1 MIDEDI
7 KNTLLE
13 NNIDVVSK
21 IGQGGFA
28 SCYKVFSQRYKQF
41 FACKVLTLDQKRESK
56 QQSFKNECDALTN
69 FIHPNI
75 IHVFKTIHTETHQF
89 IILEYC
95 PNGDLEAYIRK
106 HGPISDINQFYMFI
120 SRILSALLYMESHNF
135 AHNDIKP
142 SNILIDNYG
151 RPKLA
156 DFGLSKK
163 MLSEHDLSLQFAGSL
178 AFIAPEILS
187 HRPYNPMKADIWSF
201 GVLVYYMALGRLPFA
216 IGNFADFKKAIAA
229 GSYDIPL
236 SLHPKISLIIRKTL
250 VVDPSKRMSFQE
262 INNLVEAEMKPVQFF
277 IPKDKSLPPLY
288 NSQNAATMVCRKT
301 NKFALSKIKSRLK
314 ANNLTVI

>member
-1 MIDEDI
+1 MADEDI
-7 KNTLLE
+7 KGTLLKNGFE
-13 NNIDVVSK
+13 LVDK
-21 IGQGGFA
+21 IGEGGFA
-28 SCYKVFSQRYKQF
+28 SCYKVFSLTYKQF
-41 FACKVLTLDQKRESK
+41 FACKVITLDNKKESK
-56 QQSFKNECDALTN
+56 EQSFKNECDALIN

-75 IHVFKTIHTETHQF
+75 IHVFKTINTENHQF

-106 HGPISDINQFYMFI
+106 NGPIQDLNKFYIFL

-187 HRPYNPMKADIWSF
+187 HRPYNPMRADIWSF

-216 IGNFADFKKAIAA
+216 VGNYQDFKKSIAA
-229 GSYDIPL
+229 GSYNIPK
-236 SLHPKISLIIRKTL
+236 SLNPKIALIIRKTL
-250 VVDPSKRMSFQE
+250 VVDPTKRMSFQE
-262 INNLVEAEMKPVQFF
+262 ISNLVEEEIKPDPFCVHREGA
-277 IPKDKSLPPLY
+277 LPPLY
-288 NSQNAATMVCRKT
+288 NSQNAATMICRKT
-301 NKFALSKIKSRLK
+301 NKFTLTKIKSRLK
-314 ANNLTVI
+314 SHNLTFV